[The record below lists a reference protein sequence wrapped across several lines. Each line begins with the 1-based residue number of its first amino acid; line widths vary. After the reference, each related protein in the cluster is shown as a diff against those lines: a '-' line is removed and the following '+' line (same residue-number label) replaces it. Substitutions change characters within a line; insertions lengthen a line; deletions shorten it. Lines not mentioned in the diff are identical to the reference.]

1 MTYSMEDDL
10 EDRRILDAHYKGDT
24 TREEAENEYGLA
36 IALGW
41 SDIVTCV
48 GVYPQHEQRAK
59 DAIAQMLGYLPHP
72 NIIIPHEVFVR
83 TLIEQHAVGMI
94 SDKDYQRELV
104 THITHIRNDDMN
116 KLGWIGK
123 RNLTTEEY
131 RRYSNTLTDYKNRV
145 TDKVAAFFGEVPEL
159 VYSLQAEMMVRQA
172 MYMHPWANIP
182 EVTPFDYRAFTIIA
196 YRKSYLDHGAPAA
209 NQSPLMGRRSS

>member
-1 MTYSMEDDL
+1 MTYSEEDDL

-24 TREEAENEYGLA
+24 AREEAEKEHGLA

-41 SDIVTCV
+41 SDIVTCAS
-48 GVYPQHEQRAK
+48 VYPQHEQRAK

-83 TLIEQHAVGMI
+83 SLIEQHAVGMI
-94 SDKDYQRELV
+94 SDEDYQRGLL

-123 RNLTTEEY
+123 RNLTTDEY
-131 RRYSNTLTDYKNRV
+131 RRYSNTLTDYKNLV
-145 TDKVAAFFGEVPEL
+145 TNKVAAFFGEVPEL
-159 VYSLQAEMMVRQA
+159 VYSLQAEMMVRQV
-172 MYMHPWANIP
+172 MHMHPWADIAQ
-182 EVTPFDYRAFTIIA
+182 VTPFDYRAFTIIA
-196 YRKSYLDHGAPAA
+196 YRKAYLTNSPQAA
-209 NQSPLMGRRSS
+209 NNSPLLARRT